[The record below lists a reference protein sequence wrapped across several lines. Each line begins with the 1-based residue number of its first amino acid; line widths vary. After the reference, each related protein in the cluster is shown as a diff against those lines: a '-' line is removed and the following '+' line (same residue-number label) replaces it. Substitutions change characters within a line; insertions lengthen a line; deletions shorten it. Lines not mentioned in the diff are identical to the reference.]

1 MKRNAVSL
9 IGLLGLA
16 SLAAGCAGSPTVDQ
30 VRWEI
35 QRRVPEA
42 HFEQEERIAFGRLSM
57 GLVNGL
63 IRMVPGE
70 IEEQEMLTSVHR
82 FEVATY
88 RVSDL
93 PDLATIDKDLRFEK
107 RLAKDG
113 WAMTMRTR
121 EADSRT
127 WIFLRDDGKGA
138 LRNLFVVSLEDS
150 ELTLVRVDGRLTE
163 ALAAAIADRPRDAAQ
178 TVQEGAG
185 EEEPADTGAE
195 GL

>member
-1 MKRNAVSL
+1 MKRKAVSL
-9 IGLLGLA
+9 LGLLGLA

-42 HFEQEERIAFGRLSM
+42 RFEQEEHIAFGRLSM

-70 IEEQEMLTSVHR
+70 IEEQEMITSVHR

-93 PDLATIDKDLRFEK
+93 PDLADLDKKLRFEK

-121 EADSRT
+121 EAGSRT

-150 ELTLVRVDGRLTE
+150 ELTLVRVDGRLSE
-163 ALAAAIADRPRDAAQ
+163 AFAAAIADRPRDAAR
-178 TVQEGAG
+178 TVQEGEG
-185 EEEPADTGAE
+185 GDEPDDTGAE